1 MPTAAV
7 QITQSLQRGLDA
19 LIGFIPNLLG
29 CLIILLIGYLVARL
43 VKLVVAKLLA
53 AVGLDRALSGSQAG
67 AYLER
72 VSPGAQPSRLVATVA
87 FWFIFIYA
95 IAAAIGALKI
105 PTLTNFMAN
114 VQNYLP
120 NVIAA
125 VLILVIGVALAG
137 AAGGLVDRLAGD
149 TASGRMARA
158 VGPAL
163 ILAIVVFMV
172 LNQLKIAP
180 AIVTTTYIALI
191 GMLAVAGALAFGL
204 GGRELAAE
212 MMRDAY
218 DSSRDNRRHDRTTPR
233 PASSSPPSSRP
244 TSPGA
249 ASASPASSR
258 PTGPGTKS
266 SHPAPDRV
274 DR

>member
-1 MPTAAV
+1 MPIAAV
-7 QITQSLQRGLDA
+7 HIAQSLQRGLDS
-19 LIGFIPNLLG
+19 LISFIPNLVG

-43 VKLVVAKLLA
+43 VKAAVTKLLET
-53 AVGLDRALSGSQAG
+53 VGLDRALSGSQAG
-67 AYLER
+67 TYVER
-72 VSPGAQPSRLVATVA
+72 VSPGPRPSRLVGVVA

-105 PTLTNFMAN
+105 PALTNFMGN

-125 VLILVIGVALAG
+125 VLIVVVGVALAG
-137 AAGGLVDRLAGD
+137 AVGGLVDR
-149 TASGRMARA
+149 
-158 VGPAL
+158 L

-204 GGRELAAE
+204 GGRELAAD

-218 DSSRDNRRHDRTTPR
+218 DSSRNDRPRGRRFADAGNDRAT
-233 PASSSPPSSRP
+233 
-244 TSPGA
+244 
-249 ASASPASSR
+249 
-258 PTGPGTKS
+258 
-266 SHPAPDRV
+266 RV
-274 DR
+274 EH

>member
-1 MPTAAV
+1 MPSASVHIA
-7 QITQSLQRGLDA
+7 QSLQRGLDS
-19 LIGFIPNLLG
+19 LIAFIPNLVG
-29 CLIILLIGYLVARL
+29 CLIILFVGYLIARL
-43 VKLVVAKLLA
+43 VKAAVTKLLES
-53 AVGLDRALSGSQAG
+53 VGLDRALSGSQAG
-67 AYLER
+67 SYVER
-72 VSPGAQPSRLVATVA
+72 VSPGARPSRLVGVVA

-95 IAAAIGALKI
+95 IAAAVGALKI
-105 PTLTNFMAN
+105 PALTNFMAN

-137 AAGGLVDRLAGD
+137 AVGGLVDRLMGD
-149 TASGRMARA
+149 TPGGRLARTIS
-158 VGPAL
+158 PTL

-204 GGRELAAE
+204 GGRELAAD

-218 DSSRDNRRHDRTTPR
+218 DSSRDNGARGRRT
-233 PASSSPPSSRP
+233 
-244 TSPGA
+244 PGA
-249 ASASPASSR
+249 ER
-258 PTGPGTKS
+258 E
-266 SHPAPDRV
+266 RV
-274 DR
+274 TRVER

>member
-7 QITQSLQRGLDA
+7 QIAQSLQRGLDA
-19 LIGFIPNLLG
+19 VIGFIPNLVG
-29 CLIILLIGYLVARL
+29 CLVILFIGYLIARL
-43 VKLVVAKLLA
+43 VKAGVAKLLE

-67 AYLER
+67 TYVER
-72 VSPGAQPSRLVATVA
+72 MSPGARPSRLVAVVA

-105 PTLTNFMAN
+105 PALTGFMSN

-137 AAGGLVDRLAGD
+137 IADSLVDRLLGD
-149 TASGRMARA
+149 TAAGRMARTVA
-158 VGPAL
+158 PTL
-163 ILAIVVFMV
+163 ILAIVAFMV
-172 LNQLKIAP
+172 LNQLHIAP
-180 AIVTTTYIALI
+180 AIVTVTYIALI

-204 GGRELAAE
+204 GGRELAAD

-218 DSSRDNRRHDRTTPR
+218 DSARDDRRRRTVTR
-233 PASSSPPSSRP
+233 TEGRRAER
-244 TSPGA
+244 
-249 ASASPASSR
+249 
-258 PTGPGTKS
+258 
-266 SHPAPDRV
+266 
-274 DR
+274 